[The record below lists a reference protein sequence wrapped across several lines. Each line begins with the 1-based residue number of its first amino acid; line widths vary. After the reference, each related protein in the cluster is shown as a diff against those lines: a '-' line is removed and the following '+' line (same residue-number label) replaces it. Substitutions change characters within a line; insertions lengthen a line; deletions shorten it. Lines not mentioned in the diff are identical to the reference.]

1 MAESAMLATARRR
14 RATLWTQD
22 SHIDGLPGAGYY
34 ARQ

>member
-22 SHIDGLPGAGYY
+22 SHIGLPGARYY

>member
-1 MAESAMLATARRR
+1 MAESAMLATARWR

-22 SHIDGLPGAGYY
+22 SHIDGLPGARYY